1 MKANPNFLQVEG
13 NQIVNG
19 QGEVVRLRGFCLG
32 GWMNLE
38 NFMIGYPG
46 HETGFRRAISNVLG
60 EETGSFFFDRLLHYF
75 ISQDDLVFI
84 KSLGCNVLRIALN
97 YRHFESDA
105 YPFAY
110 KSEGFKLLDKVTS
123 WARELELY
131 IILDLHA
138 VQGWQNGG
146 WHCDNPDGTAHFW
159 GQKHFE
165 ERATRLWEEIARRYR
180 DEPFIA
186 GYNLMNEPETHNV
199 DLLNRFYRRATAA
212 IRAIDPDHI
221 IFLEG
226 NQYSQRFDQLDP
238 PFDANLVYSSHL
250 YIPPGFDEIHYPGE
264 LNGVNYNHDWL
275 EEFYLRQTAFTREY
289 NVPHWL
295 GEFGCIHG
303 NPDFVSSRLSLMRDY
318 FDILEEQGDHWTIW
332 NYKDIG
338 KMGIIYVDP
347 QSEWMKHTQQVRA
360 IKTQLRCDSW
370 IERISPDIDPQL
382 EALSAQIKFITK
394 DRPGDWDLINE
405 FLGFAIG
412 DRLISNMLLPAF
424 AEQFKEMNES
434 DIDKMMQ
441 SFAFRNCIQR
451 DGLVKLIRE
460 RFSS

>member
-1 MKANPNFLQVEG
+1 
-13 NQIVNG
+13 
-19 QGEVVRLRGFCLG
+19 
-32 GWMNLE
+32 MNME

-46 HETGFRRAISNVLG
+46 HETGFRTAISNVLG
-60 EETGSFFFDRLLHYF
+60 EEKGRFFFDRLLHYF
-75 ISQDDLVFI
+75 VRQDDLHFI

-105 YPFAY
+105 TPFAY
-110 KSEGFKLLDKVTS
+110 KSEGFKLLDKVVG

-131 IILDLHA
+131 IILELHA

-165 ERATRLWEEIARRYR
+165 DRATSLWEEIAGRYL
-180 DEPFIA
+180 DEPFVA
-186 GYNLMNEPETHNV
+186 GYNLMNEPNTQNPEF
-199 DLLNRFYRRATAA
+199 LNRFYHRATNA

-221 IFLEG
+221 IYLEG
-226 NQYSQRFDQLDP
+226 NQYSQRFDQLEP

-250 YIPPGFDEIHYPGE
+250 YIPPGLDEVEYPGE
-264 LNGVNYNHDWL
+264 FNGVKYNRGWL
-275 EEFYLRQTAFTREY
+275 KEFYLEQTSYTREH

-295 GEFGCIHG
+295 GEFGCVYSD
-303 NPDFVSSRLSLMRDY
+303 PEFESSRLRLMSEY
-318 FDILEEQGDHWTIW
+318 LDIIEEQGDHWTIW

-347 QSEWMKHTQQVRA
+347 DSEWMKRTQRVRV
-360 IKTQLRCDSW
+360 IKTKLRCDSW
-370 IERISPDIDPQL
+370 VERRSPQIDPQI
-382 EALSAQIKFITK
+382 EGLSAQIKTITK
-394 DRPGDWDLINE
+394 DQPGDWDRIDE

-424 AEQFKEMNES
+424 AEQFKGMDES
-434 DIDKMMQ
+434 NIDEIMQ
-441 SFAFRNCIQR
+441 SFAFNNCIQR
-451 DGLVKLIRE
+451 DGLVRMIRE
-460 RFSS
+460 RSSS